1 MLLQKSLWTSLSVL
15 IALFVFLLPVMT
27 KKIEIL
33 TSEQLLFI
41 ETVFVHIF
49 EFQQLNLKLSFSC

>member
-33 TSEQLLFI
+33 TLEQLLFI
-41 ETVFVHIF
+41 ETVCSH
-49 EFQQLNLKLSFSC
+49 L